1 MNNINLD
8 NLKVLI
14 AAARIGLSSMAEKV
28 PSQVLLNV
36 VISIV
41 EGEKYI
47 SDVSNKK
54 ETNDIPKE

>member
-47 SDVSNKK
+47 NDVSNKK